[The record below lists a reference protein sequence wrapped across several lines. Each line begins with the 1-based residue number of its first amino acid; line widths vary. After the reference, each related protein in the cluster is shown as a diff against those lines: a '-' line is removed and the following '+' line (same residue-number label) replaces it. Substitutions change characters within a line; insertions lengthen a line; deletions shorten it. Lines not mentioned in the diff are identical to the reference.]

1 MGTQLL
7 FSSAYHPQTDGQTER
22 VNQCLEMYL
31 RCVVYD
37 DPKQWKQMLSQ
48 AEYWYNTSFHTSL
61 GCSPFHALYGY
72 DLNNGY
78 MQSTPGSGDSV
89 HEMVQTIQTQTRV
102 LKEHLAKAQ
111 NKMKMVADKNRVDR
125 EYQVGGDGTTQV
137 AAICSVP
144 SSKQTVP

>member
-1 MGTQLL
+1 VIKLHGLPQTIVSDRDKIFTSAIWKELFRLMGTQLL
-7 FSSAYHPQTDGQTER
+7 FSSAYHPQTDDQTER

-31 RCVVYD
+31 HCVVYD

-61 GCSPFHALYGY
+61 GCYPFYALYGY
-72 DLNNGY
+72 DPNNSY

-111 NKMKMVADKNRVDR
+111 NKN
-125 EYQVGGDGTTQV
+125 EDG
-137 AAICSVP
+137 C
-144 SSKQTVP
+144 